1 MHARLLTQVSADKPK
16 VLLIGPDS
24 WVQTE
29 VSKQFRQFD
38 FEVVAATFAQT
49 TSTLIVSES
58 WYKIV
63 FLVGWESYFFDDAQK
78 TLASLELLTSRLQTV
93 QTTLS
98 VRPDSKNAVVCI
110 SPNWSFFVDQDEKIA
125 KICGALR
132 SFQIAAVTRCNVL
145 HMVLVQNPFLPQ
157 QVLVS
162 QPNLV
167 PPLDFILQSR
177 RSGKIIFF
185 DTKLSLLGETAFKK
199 LIRDLLKRPYYE
211 EKYSLLVGNS
221 FPIKQVIQ
229 DLIRRSYVQFGIN
242 LQEQIAH
249 FVDSR
254 PKHALFAEITKL
266 ELSSTQNKYAES
278 LPQIIAPVFEVL
290 FPTSTAFNQETLV
303 QTQQQIQ
310 SHTPQPNL
318 TVQQAVPEPVRLV
331 PVHKPPKPIKQKAE
345 PRKTT
350 VAQQT
355 ARFKPVSKP
364 PLEKIQQHY
373 TLPQVSQDKAVLQ
386 SSRVAE
392 TVKKNNTAIDD
403 KLTALFSQERVAK
416 KIDHLHGLK
425 EETKQATQKNK
436 KRKAA
441 FYIGIS
447 ISAVALFVIV
457 LSTIFLFSTY
467 LLKQSIFAYFSTLA
481 EFRTNQAALSTT
493 NYGTSK
499 ATTSP
504 PFYSQFPTLLKLK
517 RNIVAVQLEVYS
529 YFLPGAFFYESSN
542 LVDIAN
548 NLDNLQKEIST
559 ITLKQQNQVVS
570 ALGSTTGVTSFVDS
584 NQSKQ
589 VETQTTYERISRLSA
604 QIEELTEKE
613 QQKSQKETLK
623 AISAIISKQRA
634 ALLMYQQF
642 EPLLPTL
649 LGLEGK
655 RSYALVLQNEQELR
669 ATGGFI
675 QAVAIL
681 TFDAGTLIDSQVFSS
696 YQLDN
701 QLAAIVEPP
710 ADLKIQLGED
720 RFYLRDANW
729 NPDFPTSATQI
740 AWFIEQTLNKK
751 VDGVIALNIHALQ
764 DVLAEIGPVSL
775 PQYNEIIT
783 DKNIFER
790 MEFHSEVTLVETS
803 ESNEYA
809 VVLLRALLQK
819 ITTLTQDSVGGFL
832 AGLRTALYEKQ
843 LLIHFTKKDES
854 DIVTALGWNGVL
866 LSPACPTQLSVAPC
880 LVDSLAVIDSNVGV
894 NKANA
899 HIKRQDRHTVLLGTE
914 AAHHSHSIVLQNTA
928 QSNAWPKG
936 SYQSYL
942 RFYIPIT
949 ATLKGVQVNGQNIDD
964 SELIQENVQGAGV
977 LGAGNGGASYKI
989 IGLRTTTPI
998 KSETKIDFEYFTP
1011 LLPEQIAVTSDQSS
1025 VSFNSS
1031 SDAKIAS
1038 SQTQTKEVSYVLYIQ
1053 KQPGIDSPLSAVS
1066 LSYPPSL
1073 TPVVIAPQA
1082 ETDLDSITYTNLGPD
1097 HIFVGAMFKKK

>member
-1 MHARLLTQVSADKPK
+1 MHARLVTQVSADQPK

-38 FEVVAATFAQT
+38 FEVVTATFAQT
-49 TSTLIVSES
+49 TSTLILSEA

-63 FLVGWESYFFDDAQK
+63 FLVGWELSFFDDADK
-78 TLASLELLTSRLQTV
+78 TFEHLELLRSRIQTV

-98 VRPDSKNAVVCI
+98 VRPNNKNALVCI
-110 SPNWSFFVDQDEKIA
+110 SPNWSFFMDQDEKISR
-125 KICGALR
+125 ICGALR
-132 SFQIAAVTRCNVL
+132 SFQIAALTQLSAL
-145 HMVLVQNPFLPQ
+145 HMVVVQNPFLPQ
-157 QVLVS
+157 QVTIS
-162 QPNLV
+162 RPDLV

-177 RSGKIIFF
+177 RSGKIVFF

-221 FPIKQVIQ
+221 FTIKQVVQ
-229 DLIRRSYVQFGIN
+229 DLIRRSYVQFGIS
-242 LQEQIAH
+242 LREQSAL
-249 FVDSR
+249 FSDTR
-254 PKHALFAEITKL
+254 PKQKLFAEITKL

-290 FPTSTAFNQETLV
+290 FPTSTAFNQETHV

-318 TVQQAVPEPVRLV
+318 TVQQAVSEPVRLV
-331 PVHKPPKPIKQKAE
+331 PVHKPPKPIKPKAE

-350 VAQQT
+350 VAQQAT
-355 ARFKPVSKP
+355 RFKPVSKP

-447 ISAVALFVIV
+447 ISVVALFVIV

-467 LLKQSIFAYFSTLA
+467 LLRQSIFAYFSTLA

-499 ATTSP
+499 APTSP

-542 LVDIAN
+542 LVDIAS
-548 NLDNLQKEIST
+548 NLENFQNEIATLT
-559 ITLKQQNQVVS
+559 IQQQNQVLA
-570 ALGSTTGVTSFVDS
+570 ALGSSLTVPLHPNLNKTE
-584 NQSKQ
+584 Q
-589 VETQTTYERISRLSA
+589 VEVQTTYERVSRLAA

-613 QQKSQKETLK
+613 QSSQKEILK
-623 AISAIISKQRA
+623 AMATLISKQRS

-720 RFYLRDANW
+720 RLYLRDANW

-751 VDGVIALNIHALQ
+751 VDGVIAVNIHTLQ

-899 HIKRQDRHTVLLGTE
+899 HIKRQDRHTVLLGTQ

-949 ATLKGVQVNGQNIDD
+949 ATLKGVQVNGQKIDD
-964 SELIQENVQGAGV
+964 SELVQEPVQGAGV

-989 IGLRTTTPI
+989 VGLRTTTPI
-998 KSETKIDFEYFTP
+998 KSETTIVFEYFTP
-1011 LLPEQIAVTSDQSS
+1011 LLPEQITVTSDQSE
-1025 VSFNSS
+1025 SS
-1031 SDAKIAS
+1031 AGVKTAT
-1038 SQTQTKEVSYVLYIQ
+1038 SQTQIKEISYVLYIQ
-1053 KQPGIDSPLSAVS
+1053 KQSGIDSPLSAVS

-1097 HIFVGAMFKKK
+1097 HVFVGAVFKKK